1 MTRPQAEHTAT
12 ATRTRPVAALVV
24 LALSATFLT
33 VGFSSPSPSPP
44 PAPGPTIPWSQL
56 HNPLLAYPDR
66 ALKDPALIWSD
77 HRWVALFSQIGVDA
91 HWTLGLAT
99 SVDLRHWSPPTTL
112 PHDPTVEG
120 DASPDVVPAPD
131 GTYVVTD
138 QSFVHDAGGG
148 QAKLYYRTTRDFRAF
163 SAPRPLAH
171 ALHPG
176 PGDRMI
182 DAALAF
188 TPAGLLLGYKVGG
201 ADGAQAFEI
210 ARSTTGSLDGPWT
223 LVGRPQINVLGDTI
237 ENYQFFALSGR
248 WQLLAT
254 SNRFDHPYLF
264 QLAGNPRDPRGWLR
278 WSSGR
283 PLQVPQEPWNQ
294 GRGTTGVSYE
304 HANGAFLVNRGP
316 VNGRF
321 YLIYADASELTSF
334 AGSGHDELALARST
348 DLRHWSVPPR

>member
-1 MTRPQAEHTAT
+1 VPGVTIRRNQEHTAT
-12 ATRTRPVAALVV
+12 AARARPVAALVV
-24 LALSATFLT
+24 LALSAAFLT
-33 VGFSSPSPSPP
+33 VGFSSPS

-99 SVDLRHWSPPTTL
+99 SVDLRHWSTPTTL

-176 PGDRMI
+176 PADRMI
-182 DAALAF
+182 DAALAL
-188 TPAGLLLGYKVGG
+188 TVT
-201 ADGAQAFEI
+201 
-210 ARSTTGSLDGPWT
+210 ARIST
-223 LVGRPQINVLGDTI
+223 
-237 ENYQFFALSGR
+237 
-248 WQLLAT
+248 
-254 SNRFDHPYLF
+254 
-264 QLAGNPRDPRGWLR
+264 
-278 WSSGR
+278 
-283 PLQVPQEPWNQ
+283 
-294 GRGTTGVSYE
+294 
-304 HANGAFLVNRGP
+304 
-316 VNGRF
+316 
-321 YLIYADASELTSF
+321 
-334 AGSGHDELALARST
+334 RS
-348 DLRHWSVPPR
+348 